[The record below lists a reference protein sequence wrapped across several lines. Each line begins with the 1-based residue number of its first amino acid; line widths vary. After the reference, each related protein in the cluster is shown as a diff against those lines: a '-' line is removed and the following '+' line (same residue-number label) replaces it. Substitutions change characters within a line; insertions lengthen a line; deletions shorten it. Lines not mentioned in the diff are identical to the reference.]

1 VRSFTSGGAYRTRVL
16 RQSSRFPDRSHDD
29 EAINAAVEGDEVVIA
44 AGMYAE
50 DLYID
55 QQITLTRAN
64 LERVSERV
72 GVKALI
78 IGRVVVAASAI
89 NVTLD
94 GIAVEAISTWTASS
108 APRRRSP
115 CATPASRAGTRQPV
129 STPKARKASCLP
141 SSPDPDPSGYS
152 RRSRRKCGCAVFLA
166 RGRFR
171 S

>member
-55 QQITLTRAN
+55 QPITLTRAN
-64 LERVSERV
+64 VERVSERV

-94 GIAVEAISTWTASS
+94 GIAIEGNLDLDCIVGATASLTL
-108 APRRRSP
+108 RN
-115 CATPASRAGTRQPV
+115 
-129 STPKARKASCLP
+129 SCIE
-141 SSPDPDPSGYS
+141 
-152 RRSRRKCGCAVFLA
+152 
-166 RGRFR
+166 GRHTTTGIHAKGAEGLVPPLFPGP
-171 S
+171 